1 MGAIAQAVGYAL
13 MCWGGPFVLFVLA
26 YIPIGFG
33 LGLQGGSLGYTEAGH
48 IAKIYANNQMPRS
61 IRSPLDSI
69 MLKRKCS

>member
-33 LGLQGGSLGYTEAGH
+33 LGLQGWSLVYPEAGH
-48 IAKIYANNQMPRS
+48 IARIHANDQMPKS
-61 IRSPLDSI
+61 IRSLLDWI